1 MVDKTA
7 DKDLFHGRAKGHI
20 KCVMN

>member
-7 DKDLFHGRAKGHI
+7 GKDLFHGRAKGHI